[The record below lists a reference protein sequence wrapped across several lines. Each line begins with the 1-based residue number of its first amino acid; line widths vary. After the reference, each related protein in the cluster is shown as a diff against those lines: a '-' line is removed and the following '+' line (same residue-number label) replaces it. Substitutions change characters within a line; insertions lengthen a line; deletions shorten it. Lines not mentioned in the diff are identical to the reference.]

1 MTFPWLTLVGLLP
14 IAGSLLVLVLGGR
27 GGKAVALCVALAD
40 LVLGVAIWPMGS
52 LAERHSWIGAIGAWY
67 ALDADGMTKLLVLLT
82 VILVPIVLLAEW
94 RVGDGRVPR
103 RRAGRPVEADGV
115 LPPRWSTE
123 AFMALALMLEGF
135 TLYVFMASDLLLFY
149 IFFEATLI
157 PMYFLVAGWGGPG
170 RTGAALKFLLYSLL
184 GGLVL
189 LAGVIGMY
197 ALSAGRGAPSLLTSD
212 LTGLPMGTG
221 TERWLFAAFFIA
233 FAIKAPM
240 VPVHTWLPDTAEQ
253 ARPGASS
260 LLVATLDKIG
270 TFGMIRFCLAF
281 FPGASTWATPFV
293 LTLAVISIFYGA
305 FMAIGAKNLLR
316 LVAWT
321 SVSHFGFMVLGIF
334 SFTTASLT
342 GSIFYML
349 GHGFS
354 AAAMFLVVGFLADR
368 RGSALVADFGGA
380 QKLVPVL
387 AGVFLVSGLATLGLP
402 GLANFAGEYLIM
414 SGAWSRHLVFVAVA
428 VVATVLAAVYVM
440 LAYQRV
446 FTGPVTEASEK
457 HMTRDLN
464 GRERAVIAPLIV
476 LMLFFGLVPKPA
488 LDLVAPA
495 AQQAMVHVSASDPA
509 PSVSNGGK

>member
-40 LVLGVAIWPMGS
+40 LVLGVAIWPMDS

-354 AAAMFLVVGFLADR
+354 AAAMFLVVG
-368 RGSALVADFGGA
+368 
-380 QKLVPVL
+380 
-387 AGVFLVSGLATLGLP
+387 
-402 GLANFAGEYLIM
+402 
-414 SGAWSRHLVFVAVA
+414 
-428 VVATVLAAVYVM
+428 
-440 LAYQRV
+440 
-446 FTGPVTEASEK
+446 
-457 HMTRDLN
+457 
-464 GRERAVIAPLIV
+464 
-476 LMLFFGLVPKPA
+476 
-488 LDLVAPA
+488 
-495 AQQAMVHVSASDPA
+495 
-509 PSVSNGGK
+509 

>member
-1 MTFPWLTLVGLLP
+1 MTFPWLTLLGLVP
-14 IAGSLLVLVLGGR
+14 IAGSIIVLALRGR
-27 GGKAVALCVALAD
+27 GGRAVAMGFALAE
-40 LVLGVAIWPMGS
+40 LAIGVAIWPMDPP
-52 LAERHSWIGAIGAWY
+52 AEQYGWIGAIGAWY
-67 ALDADGMTKLLVLLT
+67 ALDVDGMAKLLIGLT
-82 VILVPIVLLAEW
+82 VVLVPVVLLAEW
-94 RVGDGRVPR
+94 HVGDGRS
-103 RRAGRPVEADGV
+103 AGGPVEADGV

-123 AFMALALMLEGF
+123 AFMALVLLLEGF
-135 TLYVFMASDLLLFY
+135 TLYVFMASDLLVFY

-157 PMYFLVAGWGGPG
+157 PMYFLIAGWGGPG
-170 RTGAALKFLLYSLL
+170 RTGAALKFLLFSLL
-184 GGLVL
+184 GGLIL

-197 ALSAGRGAPSLLTSD
+197 AVSAGNGDPSLLTAD

-281 FPGASTWATPFV
+281 FPAASSWAAPFV

-305 FMAIGAKNLLR
+305 VMAIGAKDLLR
-316 LVAWT
+316 LVAYT
-321 SVSHFGFMVLGIF
+321 SVSHFGFMVLGVF
-334 SFTTASLT
+334 SFTTASLA

-354 AAAMFLVVGFLADR
+354 AAAMFLVVGFLAER
-368 RGSALVADFGGA
+368 RGSALIADFGGA
-380 QKLVPVL
+380 QRLVPVL
-387 AGVFLVSGLATLGLP
+387 AGVFLVCGLATLGLP

-414 SGAWSRHLVFVAVA
+414 AGAWGRHPVLVAVA
-428 VVATVLAAVYVM
+428 VVATVLAAVYIM

-446 FTGPVTEASEK
+446 FTGPVGEASRT
-457 HMTRDLN
+457 HLTRDLS
-464 GRERAVIAPLIV
+464 GRERAVIAPLIA

-488 LDLVAPA
+488 LDAVAPT
-495 AQQAMVHVSASDPA
+495 AQQAMVHVSATDPA
-509 PSVSNGGK
+509 PSVSNGGR